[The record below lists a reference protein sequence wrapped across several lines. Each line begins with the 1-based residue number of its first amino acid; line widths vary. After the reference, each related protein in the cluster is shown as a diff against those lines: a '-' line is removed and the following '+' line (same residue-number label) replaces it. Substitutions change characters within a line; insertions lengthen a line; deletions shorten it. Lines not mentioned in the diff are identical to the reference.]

1 MRRLTWAAG
10 YALGLVVA
18 VCAVLAGGVALT
30 VAVGLLA
37 WALSIAL
44 AGVWM

>member
-1 MRRLTWAAG
+1 MHRAARAAG
-10 YALGLVVA
+10 HVLGLAAVA
-18 VCAVLAGGVALT
+18 AAIAAGGVALY
-30 VAVGLLA
+30 VLAGLLA